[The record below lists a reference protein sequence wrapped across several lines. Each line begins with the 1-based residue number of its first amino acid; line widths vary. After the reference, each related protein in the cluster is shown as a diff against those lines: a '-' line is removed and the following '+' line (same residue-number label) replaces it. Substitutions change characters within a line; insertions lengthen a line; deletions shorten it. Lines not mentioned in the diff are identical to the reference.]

1 MGTMKATGATFWRD
15 TIAAAIEMRIG
26 RFLHQDLKCEKGVWN
41 HKCYLRCDKKI
52 APVLFHSCVV
62 QYRGYPVE
70 YFVICCDLLSSVR
83 LQLTAV
89 VQLALWMLVK
99 LDKIS
104 ETPVFSRLSD
114 LAPIIT

>member
-1 MGTMKATGATFWRD
+1 METAGPALRRD
-15 TIAAAIEMRIG
+15 PLAAAIITGIRC
-26 RFLHQDLKCEKGVWN
+26 FLHHRLKCLYATFGA
-41 HKCYLRCDKKI
+41 HFTYLHFCKKNKSRYCSAMRSAI
-52 APVLFHSCVV
+52 P
-62 QYRGYPVE
+62 G
-70 YFVICCDLLSSVR
+70 LSRWVFSFNAASSFLQAR

-89 VQLALWMLVK
+89 IQLAFTLLVK

>member
-1 MGTMKATGATFWRD
+1 MATTNFTKNPTVVSIFSGCGGLDLGFHQEGYETIWANDFAEWAVESFKANFGDVIHLRDNNGAFPLG
-15 TIAAAIEMRIG
+15 IK
-26 RFLHQDLKCEKGVWN
+26 FYC
-41 HKCYLRCDKKI
+41 
-52 APVLFHSCVV
+52 CV
-62 QYRGYPVE
+62 
-70 YFVICCDLLSSVR
+70 LLSQAR

-89 VQLALWMLVK
+89 IQLAFTLLVK

>member
-1 MGTMKATGATFWRD
+1 
-15 TIAAAIEMRIG
+15 
-26 RFLHQDLKCEKGVWN
+26 
-41 HKCYLRCDKKI
+41 
-52 APVLFHSCVV
+52 
-62 QYRGYPVE
+62 
-70 YFVICCDLLSSVR
+70 

-89 VQLALWMLVK
+89 IQLAFTLLVK

>member
-1 MGTMKATGATFWRD
+1 MTYQTVPLSR
-15 TIAAAIEMRIG
+15 
-26 RFLHQDLKCEKGVWN
+26 
-41 HKCYLRCDKKI
+41 
-52 APVLFHSCVV
+52 
-62 QYRGYPVE
+62 RGKETALPGLPVE

-89 VQLALWMLVK
+89 IQLVLWMLAK

>member
-1 MGTMKATGATFWRD
+1 MIDDRN
-15 TIAAAIEMRIG
+15 IR
-26 RFLHQDLKCEKGVWN
+26 RFLTNIFSFPAGYFAD
-41 HKCYLRCDKKI
+41 
-52 APVLFHSCVV
+52 HSADELGISEEER
-62 QYRGYPVE
+62 QE
-70 YFVICCDLLSSVR
+70 LIKLHFVICCDLLSSVR

-89 VQLALWMLVK
+89 IQLALWMLVK